1 VLVRLVGTGIVRDV
15 PGGYVLNRDHVATS
29 AIESLTHLWSEV
41 FDRIRRAVAE
51 WPDAPRLVGMFGSSA
66 RRDGGD
72 DSDIDIV
79 VVSEATNA
87 SEDGAKLAAH
97 VECWTGNATHV
108 ITVGSTDLDRMR
120 RASEPVLVEW
130 DRDLVVIVGN
140 RYALRAAR

>member
-1 VLVRLVGTGIVRDV
+1 
-15 PGGYVLNRDHVATS
+15 
-29 AIESLTHLWSEV
+29 
-41 FDRIRRAVAE
+41 
-51 WPDAPRLVGMFGSSA
+51 MFGSSA

-140 RYALRAAR
+140 RYALRAAS